1 MNFKKW
7 VKSIQTMGY
16 NGALTVV
23 GFLEVGHPA
32 SVVNKDN
39 CVNHME
45 NFCLFPLK
53 IGPHIK

>member
-1 MNFKKW
+1 MW
-7 VKSIQTMGY
+7 VKSIQTTGY
-16 NGALTVV
+16 NGARTVV

-39 CVNHME
+39 CANHME